1 MTRRLQWQTMWRML
15 AALFSVF
22 ILTSTAALLIGTAC
36 NSGNTCRVLHDKGWL
51 AGAPGLILVTAGL
64 VFDREGIR
72 RRPRQS
78 DLLYVVAIALS
89 ASLLLMTALYV
100 GLR

>member
-1 MTRRLQWQTMWRML
+1 MVG
-15 AALFSVF
+15 ALFFVF
-22 ILTSTAALLIGTAC
+22 VPTSTAALLIGTSC
-36 NSGNTCRVLHDKGWL
+36 NGGDTCRALHGWGWL
-51 AGAPGLILVTAGL
+51 AGAPGLVLVTIGL

-78 DLLYVVAIALS
+78 NLLYVVAMGLS
-89 ASLLLMTALYV
+89 AVLLLITALYV